1 MKKVLV
7 VDDDKDI
14 LTVVKILLNMHG
26 FTVEAIARWEEIFE
40 RTEVFR
46 PDIILLDVSLGG
58 QDGRVLCKQLKTTD
72 KTKHI
77 PIVLFSANHGIL
89 ETYNEYLADDFIAKP
104 FDIANLLEKLQ
115 TYMPSKN

>member
-14 LTVVKILLNMHG
+14 LTVVKILLSMHG
-26 FTVEAIARWEEIFE
+26 FAVEAIAKWEEIYDKVE
-40 RTEVFR
+40 KFR
-46 PDIILLDVSLGG
+46 PDIILLDVALGG
-58 QDGRVLCKQLKTTD
+58 QDGRVLCKELKTE
-72 KTKHI
+72 KKSSHI

-104 FDIANLLEKLQ
+104 FDVSNLLDKLRI
-115 TYMPSKN
+115 YMPSRN